1 MLDPETF
8 RSLLHDRAHWEFE
21 LFVGGI
27 EMIVFDL
34 IIGVIIAPFVLK
46 HWKHHLARDKRE
58 SVEVCKRLPPHRCR
72 MNGPCNGWP
81 RD

>member
-1 MLDPETF
+1 MYSGAAQVVAALHGDNRRQMMDPETF
-8 RSLLHDRAHWEFE
+8 RSLLHDWPHWEFE
-21 LFVGGI
+21 LFVGGV

-58 SVEVCKRLPPHRCR
+58 SV
-72 MNGPCNGWP
+72 
-81 RD
+81 